1 MPFGRVAIWRDGER
15 RLPLYICPLMI
26 YKARSSPFSVMAPI
40 AMVIALCCAAPPSA
54 ADTKPCRTPCLS
66 AAVPREESTPAPPA
80 AAKPTEA
87 EPKPAPAAAATRPNA
102 KPRPQAI
109 AVAATPPAPLA
120 QEVEKAAAPKRPP
133 PSRRCTEINM
143 RAAVGEPLSDEDMK
157 ILRSQC

>member
-15 RLPLYICPLMI
+15 RLPFYICPLMI
-26 YKARSSPFSVMAPI
+26 YQARSSPFSVMAPI
-40 AMVIALCCAAPPSA
+40 AMVIALCCAALPAA

-66 AAVPREESTPAPPA
+66 AAVPRESTPTPPA

-87 EPKPAPAAAATRPNA
+87 EAKPAPVATSRPSA
-102 KPRPQAI
+102 RPKPQAV
-109 AVAATPPAPLA
+109 AVAAPPPAPMA

>member
-26 YKARSSPFSVMAPI
+26 YQARSSPFSVMAPI
-40 AMVIALCCAAPPSA
+40 AMVIALCCAALTSA

-66 AAVPREESTPAPPA
+66 AAVPRESTPTPPA
-80 AAKPTEA
+80 AAKPTE
-87 EPKPAPAAAATRPNA
+87 EPKPAPAAATRPNA
-102 KPRPQAI
+102 KPRPQAV
-109 AVAATPPAPLA
+109 AVAAPPPAPLA